1 MISTFI
7 GIEIGKRG
15 LISQQQGLVTIG
27 HNLTNASTEGYS
39 RQRVEIGTM
48 SPLYMPHLNREE
60 TPGQIGQGPLIMRI
74 SRARDTLLDQR
85 IVAQMGDLGYWNT
98 RNKYIL
104 MLEQIYNE
112 PSEVSVRTQMDKFWD
127 SWQELSLHPAELP
140 QRQAV
145 LERAKTLLDAIH
157 TRYQRLS
164 STRDMVEQDIQ
175 MTVNQV
181 NTYIRQIAALNEEI
195 VKVEAMGDNPNDLYD
210 RRDLLVEKLG
220 QLIPVTTD
228 NRDPNEFMVHV
239 DGHVLVQGKIGRTF
253 ETDTDPNNNGY
264 TMIRWGDTGTQA
276 FISGGSLG
284 SLFELRDVDIR
295 DEIALL
301 DTLTLTFTDMV
312 NEVHQSAYGLN
323 GKTGVAFFTEQP
335 RVNNVAGN
343 YDRDGDGVYDSTM
356 LHRMTGSNK
365 LNAQDQVGI
374 AGVIR
379 LAGANGPITIEY
391 KPTDT
396 VGDIIRKINN
406 SGSEVTA
413 RLTFD
418 GKLELRGTVSDN
430 LANPD
435 FVIRSVEDSGEF
447 LVGYAGILN
456 ASGAEGAYA
465 WDRADAATLLSDG
478 ASFGVAPIAHPSGW
492 IEITKEIKGDI
503 TNIAAGF
510 GVNGRPAEVGNGDAA
525 LAIAQLRSSTVM
537 VGQEGTFD
545 EYFAFAVGRIGLKGE
560 QAEKLSE
567 TQARIVKNLT
577 DMRDSISGVNID
589 EELSNM
595 IKFQHG
601 YAAAAKFI
609 QHFDQMLDTIINR
622 MGV

>member
-1 MISTFI
+1 
-7 GIEIGKRG
+7 
-15 LISQQQGLVTIG
+15 
-27 HNLTNASTEGYS
+27 
-39 RQRVEIGTM
+39 
-48 SPLYMPHLNREE
+48 
-60 TPGQIGQGPLIMRI
+60 
-74 SRARDTLLDQR
+74 
-85 IVAQMGDLGYWNT
+85 
-98 RNKYIL
+98 
-104 MLEQIYNE
+104 
-112 PSEVSVRTQMDKFWD
+112 
-127 SWQELSLHPAELP
+127 
-140 QRQAV
+140 
-145 LERAKTLLDAIH
+145 

-164 STRDMVEQDIQ
+164 STRDMTEQDIQ
-175 MTVNQV
+175 TTVNQV

-220 QLIPVTTD
+220 QLVPVTTD

-276 FISGGSLG
+276 FIKGGSLG
-284 SLFELRDVDIR
+284 SLFELRDGDIR
-295 DEIALL
+295 EEIALL

-312 NEVHQSAYGLN
+312 NEIHQNAYGLN
-323 GKTGVAFFTEQP
+323 GKTGIAFFTEQP

-343 YDRDGDGVYDSTM
+343 YDRNGDGVYDSTM
-356 LHRMTGSNK
+356 LHRMTGSNT

-379 LAGANGPITIEY
+379 LAGAQGPITIEY

-396 VGDIIRKINN
+396 VGDIISRINN
-406 SGSEVTA
+406 SGAEVTA

-418 GKLELRGTVSDN
+418 GRLELRGTVSDN

-456 ASGAEGAYA
+456 ASGAEGAFT
-465 WDRADAATLLSDG
+465 WDRADAATLLRDG
-478 ASFGVAPIAHPSGW
+478 SSFGVAPIAHPAGW
-492 IEITKEIKGDI
+492 IELTNEIKGDI
-503 TNIAAGF
+503 TNVAAGF

-525 LAIAQLRSSTVM
+525 LAIAKLRSSTVM

-545 EYFAFAVGRIGLKGE
+545 EYFAYAVGRIGLKGE
-560 QAEKLSE
+560 QADRMGE